1 MIQRDIT
8 KELFRQ
14 LKEYPII
21 TVLGPR
27 QAGKTTLVRELLSDY
42 DYVNLENPET
52 RQFAIDDPKAFLRQF
67 KSKVIFD
74 EVQRTPHLLSYIQGI
89 VDESKNNGQFILTGS
104 HQLEL
109 KAAITQ
115 SLAGRTGILN
125 LLPLSISEMGKVG
138 ISFMSVEDYIFN
150 FVYDSLIVVFFQSKN
165 KDNYQKKAGVPYTL
179 WILDSIQCRIL

>member
-14 LKEYPII
+14 LKEYPVI

-42 DYVNLENPET
+42 EHVNLESPEV
-52 RQFAIDDPKAFLRQF
+52 RQFAIDDPKAFLRQY
-67 KSKVIFD
+67 KNKVIFD

-89 VDESKNNGQFILTGS
+89 VDESNQNGQFVLTGP

-115 SLAGRTGILN
+115 SLAGRTG
-125 LLPLSISEMGKVG
+125 
-138 ISFMSVEDYIFN
+138 SFKLIT
-150 FVYDSLIVVFFQSKN
+150 FVYF
-165 KDNYQKKAGVPYTL
+165 
-179 WILDSIQCRIL
+179 